1 MADGNKPTALV
12 LGGCGFIGRN
22 LVTYLVEQS
31 LCSAVRVVD
40 KVLPATA
47 YLTDRQKKA
56 FESVD
61 FKQGN
66 LVNPG
71 KFAVCR
77 TESFL
82 SY

>member
-1 MADGNKPTALV
+1 MSNKPSVLV

-31 LCSAVRVVD
+31 LCSVVRVID

-47 YLTDRQKKA
+47 YLTNRQKKA

-71 KFAVCR
+71 KLMKAQTAV
-77 TESFL
+77 EVL
-82 SY
+82 NG